1 VSDFRNSSALLVLN
15 GSFGQA
21 NRRQWRWIRCEF
33 FEFFAF
39 FVENYFVIG
48 AGIGC
53 GFGLGWGFGGI
64 CFNVT
69 FPSLTLSFEGSN
81 LGVLGLGFGGGCGV
95 GFGFGWGYGVGWG
108 SKYIDQNISFKK

>member
-1 VSDFRNSSALLVLN
+1 VKTFLFYSVRKNKLNERVYLVAVSSVHTRGVSQSIFYFCKQLVSDFHNSSALLVLN

-39 FVENYFVIG
+39 FVEDYFVIG

-64 CFNVT
+64 YFNET
-69 FPSLTLSFEGSN
+69 FPGLTLSF
-81 LGVLGLGFGGGCGV
+81 
-95 GFGFGWGYGVGWG
+95 
-108 SKYIDQNISFKK
+108 